1 MPSSQHVRTP
11 DSPTRHR
18 KAMRSHS
25 ALLLPHRT
33 SWHFFLWRGHPQER
47 MAVTVPVSGVSPP
60 PALDSGLQREP
71 RRKSNGSL
79 PLCLLISHTL
89 PDRRGGFFFFYFFF
103 YLLRIHFYHIPV
115 FHRTA
120 GLMAQL
126 PCAGSTGLPLCT
138 VGLLETRT

>member
-33 SWHFFLWRGHPQER
+33 SWHFSFGAAIPKSVWRLLCQFPESPHPQPWILVCR
-47 MAVTVPVSGVSPP
+47 GSQGVSLMARFPFV
-60 PALDSGLQREP
+60 S
-71 RRKSNGSL
+71 SF
-79 PLCLLISHTL
+79 LIL
-89 PDRRGGFFFFYFFF
+89 YQIEGEGFFFYFFF